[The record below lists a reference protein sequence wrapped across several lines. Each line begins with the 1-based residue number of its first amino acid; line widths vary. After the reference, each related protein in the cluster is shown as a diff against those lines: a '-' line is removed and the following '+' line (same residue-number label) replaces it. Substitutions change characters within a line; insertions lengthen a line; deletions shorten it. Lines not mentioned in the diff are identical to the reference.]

1 MSSRVLRACDPA
13 PDVFQIG
20 FLSAL
25 FACRVTILII
35 RDGLGKAEE
44 ELETAKARV
53 IAGFDGRPLCVRIVI
68 RDPFV
73 IELLDPNSARLFR
86 DGRAVPWPSRF
97 AGSTTTTS
105 DQQLATF
112 LEELTSGDCEAALTP
127 EIADHLGALATP
139 IDPSRKTIALDE
151 QRLRIK
157 FEKLAYGRDLLRCAR
172 LASSRRRPLFVWLDP
187 DSVGSGAPR
196 LIAQSVDHWL
206 VG

>member
-1 MSSRVLRACDPA
+1 MSSKVLRACDPA

-35 RDGLGKAEE
+35 RDGLRKAEE

-53 IAGFDGRPLCVRIVI
+53 MAGFGRRPFCVRIVVQ
-68 RDPFV
+68 DPFV

-86 DGRAVPWPSRF
+86 HGRAVPWPSWV
-97 AGSTTTTS
+97 AGSPPA
-105 DQQLATF
+105 LGEPVATF

-127 EIADHLGALATP
+127 EIADRLRALATP

-151 QRLRIK
+151 QRWRIK
-157 FEKLAYGRDLLRCAR
+157 LRKLAYGRDLLRCGR
-172 LASSRRRPLFVWLDP
+172 YVSLRRRPLFVWLDP
-187 DSVGSGAPR
+187 GTADSDAPR

>member
-86 DGRAVPWPSRF
+86 HGRAVPWPSWV
-97 AGSTTTTS
+97 AGSPPA
-105 DQQLATF
+105 LGEPVATF
-112 LEELTSGDCEAALTP
+112 LEELTSGDCEAALTA
-127 EIADHLGALATP
+127 EIADRLRALAMP
-139 IDPSRKTIALDE
+139 IDPSRRTIALDE
-151 QRLRIK
+151 QRWRIK
-157 FEKLAYGRDLLRCAR
+157 FKKLAYGRELLRCAR
-172 LASSRRRPLFVWLDP
+172 HASSRRRPLFVWLDP
-187 DSVGSGAPR
+187 DSVDSGAPR